1 MGVGE
6 VALVEEVG
14 QDADDVVVVL
24 GLVAVDPVVQV
35 VATAGDLGV
44 DEPAAV
50 GVIEGPIGDTD
61 PGDGGQL
68 VVPEAGHVREVLVE
82 RTGAGQRGCARPRVG
97 SPEAVRGDHVVVID
111 RGVGGHRIGRG
122 IERHQSG

>member
-24 GLVAVDPVVQV
+24 RFVAVNPVVQL
-35 VATAGDLGV
+35 VAAPGDLGV

-50 GVIEGPIGDTD
+50 GVIEGPIGDAD
-61 PGDGGQL
+61 PGDAGQL
-68 VVPEAGHVREVLVE
+68 AFPEARHVCEVLVKAAS
-82 RTGAGQRGCARPRVG
+82 TSQRGCARPRIG
-97 SPEAVRGDHVVVID
+97 SPEAVGGDHVVVID
-111 RGVGGHRIGRG
+111 
-122 IERHQSG
+122 